1 MSDHNTNP
9 PTGNPSKGGLN
20 SDAAPVGGAGG
31 PSVSPTASPA
41 PGASSTAPYQQK
53 SLGEEV
59 QEAKADVEGEAHAA
73 MSEAK
78 GRAGAAMDEVK
89 GEASKLAEQARR
101 RAELAADEYRN
112 RAAEQGHSMADRLR
126 AAGHEFGSGSLPDR
140 YVGRMADSLSDAA
153 DAFSRKDLGS
163 LIADSASFAR
173 RNPAAFVGGAMLLGF
188 AAARFLKASS
198 RADDYGYEPQTYGA
212 DYVSAS
218 PAAATRRPAGGRPTS
233 TSAVHAPEK

>member
-20 SDAAPVGGAGG
+20 SDATNSV
-31 PSVSPTASPA
+31 VSPTASPA
-41 PGASSTAPYQQK
+41 PGASSTASASDK
-53 SLGEEV
+53 SLGEQV
-59 QEAKADVEGEAHAA
+59 QEAKANVEGEARAA
-73 MSEAK
+73 MSETK
-78 GRAGAAMDEVK
+78 GRVSAAMDEAR
-89 GEASKLAEQARR
+89 GEANKLADQARR

-112 RAAEQGHSMADRLR
+112 RAADQGRSMAERLR

-153 DAFSRKDLGS
+153 DAVSRKDLGS
-163 LIADSASFAR
+163 LIADSAAFAR

-198 RADDYGYEPQTYGA
+198 RADDLGYEYGA
-212 DYVSAS
+212 EPYRSDYAADTASDPARSAR
-218 PAAATRRPAGGRPTS
+218 AGRPMS
-233 TSAVHAPEK
+233 TSAFHAPEK